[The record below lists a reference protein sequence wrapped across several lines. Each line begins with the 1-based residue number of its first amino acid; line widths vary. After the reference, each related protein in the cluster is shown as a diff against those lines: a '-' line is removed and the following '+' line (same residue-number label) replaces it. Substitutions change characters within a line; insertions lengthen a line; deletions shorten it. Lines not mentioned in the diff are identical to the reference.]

1 MNELYQISIGPE
13 SFRTILYAFKVHEVV
28 LRPQTEQLITMFS

>member
-13 SFRTILYAFKVHEVV
+13 SFRTILHEFKVHEVV
-28 LRPQTEQLITMFS
+28 LRTPTEQLITMFS